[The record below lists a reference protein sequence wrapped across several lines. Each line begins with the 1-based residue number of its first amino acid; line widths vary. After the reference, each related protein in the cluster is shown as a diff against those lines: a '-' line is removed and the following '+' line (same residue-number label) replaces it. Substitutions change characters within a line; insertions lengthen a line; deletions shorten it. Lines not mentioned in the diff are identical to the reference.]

1 MAGCPEIGGVEGE
14 IGGEMAGAAVVG
26 GDGAAGKMA
35 GDWRGR
41 GRDWQGD
48 GVAGR
53 GSDGGGAR
61 GWRGAGAGARRGGG
75 ARGRQSGGGVAAQR
89 GGAPA
94 LVGLR

>member
-53 GSDGGGAR
+53 WGGGGGG
-61 GWRGAGAGARRGGG
+61 GWGGGGGGGPRRGGG
-75 ARGRQSGGGVAAQR
+75 ARGRQSGGRVAAQR